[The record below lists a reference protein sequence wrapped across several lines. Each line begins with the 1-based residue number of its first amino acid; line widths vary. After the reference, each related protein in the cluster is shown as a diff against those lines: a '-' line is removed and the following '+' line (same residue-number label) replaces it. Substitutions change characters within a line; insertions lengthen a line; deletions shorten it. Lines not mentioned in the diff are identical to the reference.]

1 MIPALGNSDVH
12 LSSGATVNGRRDGW
26 ANWAGGVVILDRYG
40 VQRQGEWCSR
50 VWRRGEDLVDRR
62 RGGGERDRLRDRDRG
77 RFEDRMD
84 RQAEFSERLDDRLE
98 RLEERLT
105 RLEERAERLLGDR
118 GRP

>member
-1 MIPALGNSDVH
+1 M
-12 LSSGATVNGRRDGW
+12 
-26 ANWAGGVVILDRYG
+26 
-40 VQRQGEWCSR
+40 
-50 VWRRGEDLVDRR
+50 DRR
-62 RGGGERDRLRDRDRG
+62 RGGGERDRLDEGVDRLRDRDRG

-84 RQAEFSERLDDRLE
+84 RLVERRDKQAEFSDRLDDRLD